1 MGSLVGA
8 EGQGI
13 ANTFGAA
20 RQRYWYRKTRVL
32 LTLLVQTGKGIASV
46 LVQAGKDIA
55 YTFGAARQAR
65 VLLRRRDKHR
75 LANGSSL
82 LHCASS

>member
-1 MGSLVGA
+1 MLA
-8 EGQGI
+8 QK
-13 ANTFGAA
+13 A
-20 RQRYWYRKTRVL
+20 RVL

-65 VLLRRRDKHR
+65 VLLRFWC
-75 LANGSSL
+75 S
-82 LHCASS
+82 